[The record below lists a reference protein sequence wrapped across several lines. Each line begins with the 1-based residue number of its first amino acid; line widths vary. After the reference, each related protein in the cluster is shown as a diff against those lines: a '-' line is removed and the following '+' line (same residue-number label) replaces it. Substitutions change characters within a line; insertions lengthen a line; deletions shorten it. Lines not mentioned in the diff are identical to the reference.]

1 MKIAILVFVVLL
13 AGSSLCQRSH
23 ALHEEV
29 MKIISTQPTKTQF
42 KLWHYAF
49 DRGYD
54 LNSEEGLQK
63 YKAFKANLKFI
74 KEENEKNQGYT
85 LGLGPFTDLSWE
97 EFSKVYL
104 TYKGQTY
111 TIEEES
117 KRNLGWFDD
126 VVDAEENLSEKV
138 DLLKSDD
145 DDDDEKYESKN
156 WRSIYNYVK
165 NQNPCGSCWAFGV
178 VGAIEG
184 HALIK
189 GINIK
194 LSEQQLVDCSISNSG
209 CDGGTNM
216 NGFKHVKEFG
226 LMSQDDYP
234 YTARDDQCK
243 YEASKVKVRTSYR
256 YCSRDG
262 WLCTN
267 KRIKEFLKD
276 GPYSSSLLA
285 GQSMQHYRSG
295 NIAPKHCNTINHAV
309 VVVYLNLVKGIITL
323 RNSWGERWGDGGY
336 GSLTINYHTGM
347 RACGLLEYAFQPD
360 PQTLI
365 LVS

>member
-1 MKIAILVFVVLL
+1 MNTAIFVFIILLV
-13 AGSSLCQRSH
+13 GSSLSQRTYI
-23 ALHEEV
+23 LHEEV
-29 MKIISTQPTKTQF
+29 MQIISAQPTKIQF

-49 DRGYD
+49 NKSYD
-54 LNSEEGLQK
+54 LNSEEGLKK
-63 YKAFKANLKFI
+63 YKVFKANLQFI
-74 KEENEKNQGYT
+74 KEENEKNEGYT

-111 TIEEES
+111 TPEEEN
-117 KRNLGWFDD
+117 KRYLSWFDD
-126 VVDAEENLSEKV
+126 VVDAEEKEPQSNLHAEN
-138 DLLKSDD
+138 DLSDD
-145 DDDDEKYESKN
+145 DDQFESKN
-156 WRSIYNYVK
+156 WRSIYKYVK

-189 GINIK
+189 GINIV

-209 CDGGTNM
+209 CDGGTSM
-216 NGFKHVKEFG
+216 NGYKYVKEFG

-234 YTARDDQCK
+234 YTARDDACK
-243 YEASKVKVRTSYR
+243 FDATKVKVRTSYR

-267 KRIKEFLKD
+267 KRIKAFLKD

-285 GQSMQHYRSG
+285 GESMQHYRSG
-295 NIAPKHCNTINHAV
+295 SIAPKHCNTINHAV
-309 VVVYLNLVKGIITL
+309 VVVYVDTKRAIVTL

-336 GSLTINYHTGM
+336 GNINSNYHTGM
-347 RACGLLEYAFQPD
+347 RACGLLEYAYQPD
-360 PQTLI
+360 PETLI
-365 LVS
+365 LA